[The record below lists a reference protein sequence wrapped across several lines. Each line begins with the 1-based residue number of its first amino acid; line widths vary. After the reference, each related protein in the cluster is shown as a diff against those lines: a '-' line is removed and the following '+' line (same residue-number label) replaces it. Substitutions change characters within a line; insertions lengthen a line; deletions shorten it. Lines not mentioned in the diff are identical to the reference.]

1 MKVPSSVEENQVDKD
16 VLEMYSANVT
26 IIQYFT
32 EDDDRVRWSHV
43 LAVARRSVMRVC
55 CLSGCSVLSALSFLL
70 LLAAPLPRF
79 FTLDHV
85 P

>member
-16 VLEMYSANVT
+16 ILEMYSANVT
-26 IIQYFT
+26 TIQCFT
-32 EDDDRVRWSHV
+32 EDDNWVRRSHA
-43 LAVARRSVMRVC
+43 LAVARRSVMHVC
-55 CLSGCSVLSALSFLL
+55 CLSGCSVLSAPAFLS